1 MKILTGNSNKHLSGK
16 ISKYLKNKLVNSS
29 IRKFSDGEI
38 YIEIN
43 ENIRGNS
50 IFIIQGI
57 SSPANDNLMELLL
70 CIDALKRS
78 SAKNITAVI
87 PYFGYARQDR
97 KVVPRTS
104 ISAKLVSNLITKAGA
119 DRIVTVDLHAGQI
132 QGFFDIPVDNLF
144 STPIFARHI
153 KRKIKNKNLICVAPD
168 VGGVERA
175 RALGRKLDIGL
186 AIIDKW
192 RPTPGKSQVMNVIG
206 NVKGKTCIIVDDII
220 DSGGTIINAAD
231 ALIKR
236 GAKEVHVYI
245 THGVLSGEAVEKIKK
260 SICVGSSEI
269 VSKVISLGKT
279 FCSFS
284 SSLMKITLDKK
295 FSLLIK
301 FLTSFFEREIFSFA
315 FSPP

>member
-1 MKILTGNSNKHLSGK
+1 MKILSGNSNKRLSEK
-16 ISKYLKNKLVNSS
+16 ISKYLKNRLVNSS
-29 IRKFSDGEI
+29 IRKFADGEI

-50 IFIIQGI
+50 IFLIQSI

-70 CIDALKRS
+70 CVDALKRS

-97 KVVPRTS
+97 KVAPRTS

-144 STPIFARHI
+144 ATPIFTRHI

-175 RALGRKLDIGL
+175 RALGRKLNAEL
-186 AIIDKW
+186 AIIDK
-192 RPTPGKSQVMNVIG
+192 RRSAPGKSLVMNVIG
-206 NVKGKTCIIVDDII
+206 NVKGKICIIVDDLI
-220 DSGGTIINAAD
+220 DSGGTIVNATE
-231 ALIKR
+231 ALKKR
-236 GAKEVHVYI
+236 GAKEVHVYV
-245 THGVLSGEAVEKIKK
+245 THGVLSGDAVEKIKK
-260 SICVGSSEI
+260 SKIKNLVVTDTINTLGRVKKVRNIEI
-269 VSKVISLGKT
+269 LSISNLLAEAIKRISNSTSVSDLFK
-279 FCSFS
+279 
-284 SSLMKITLDKK
+284 
-295 FSLLIK
+295 
-301 FLTSFFEREIFSFA
+301 
-315 FSPP
+315 

>member
-1 MKILTGNSNKHLSGK
+1 MKILTGNSNKNLSSK

-153 KRKIKNKNLICVAPD
+153 KRKIKSKNLICVAPD
-168 VGGVERA
+168 VGGVERT
-175 RALGRKLDIGL
+175 RALGRKLDVGL
-186 AIIDKW
+186 AIIDKR
-192 RPTPGKSQVMNVIG
+192 RPSPGKSQVMNVIG
-206 NVKGKTCIIVDDII
+206 NVKGKTCIITDDII
-220 DSGGTIINAAD
+220 DSGGTIVNAAD

-236 GAKEVHVYI
+236 GAKEVYVYV

-260 SICVGSSEI
+260 SKIKNLVVTDTIDNSDKVKKSRNIEVLSI
-269 VSKVISLGKT
+269 ANLLAEAMKRISNSTSVSDLFK
-279 FCSFS
+279 
-284 SSLMKITLDKK
+284 
-295 FSLLIK
+295 
-301 FLTSFFEREIFSFA
+301 
-315 FSPP
+315 

>member
-1 MKILTGNSNKHLSGK
+1 MKILTGNCNKQLSGK

-97 KVVPRTS
+97 KIVPRTS

-144 STPIFARHI
+144 ATPIFSRHI
-153 KRKIKNKNLICVAPD
+153 KRKIKTKNLICVAPD

-186 AIIDKW
+186 AIIDKR
-192 RPTPGKSQVMNVIG
+192 RPAPGKSQVMNVIG

-220 DSGGTIINAAD
+220 DSGGTIVNATD

-245 THGVLSGEAVEKIKK
+245 THGVLSGEAVEEIKK
-260 SICVGSSEI
+260 SKIKNLVVTDTIDNSDKVKKSRNIEI
-269 VSKVISLGKT
+269 LSISNLLAEAMKRISNSTSVSDLFK
-279 FCSFS
+279 
-284 SSLMKITLDKK
+284 
-295 FSLLIK
+295 
-301 FLTSFFEREIFSFA
+301 
-315 FSPP
+315 

>member
-1 MKILTGNSNKHLSGK
+1 MKILTGNSNKHLSEK

-50 IFIIQGI
+50 IFIIQAI

-104 ISAKLVSNLITKAGA
+104 ISAKLVSNLITNAGA

-144 STPIFARHI
+144 ATPIFSRHI
-153 KRKIKNKNLICVAPD
+153 KRKIKSKNLICVAPD

-186 AIIDKW
+186 AIIDKR
-192 RPTPGKSQVMNVIG
+192 RPAPGKSQVMNVIG
-206 NVKGKTCIIVDDII
+206 NVKEKTCIIVDDII
-220 DSGGTIINAAD
+220 DSGGTIVNAAN

-245 THGVLSGEAVEKIKK
+245 THGVLSGDAVEKIKK
-260 SICVGSSEI
+260 SKIKNLVVTDTIDNSDKVKKSRNIEVLSI
-269 VSKVISLGKT
+269 SNLLAEAMKRISNSTSVSDLFK
-279 FCSFS
+279 
-284 SSLMKITLDKK
+284 
-295 FSLLIK
+295 
-301 FLTSFFEREIFSFA
+301 
-315 FSPP
+315 

>member
-1 MKILTGNSNKHLSGK
+1 MKILTGNSNKNLSHK

-50 IFIIQGI
+50 IFIIQSV

-104 ISAKLVSNLITKAGA
+104 ISAKLVSNLITNSGA
-119 DRIVTVDLHAGQI
+119 DRVVTLDLHSGQI

-144 STPIFARHI
+144 ATPIFARHI
-153 KRKIKNKNLICVAPD
+153 KRKIKTKNMICVAPD
-168 VGGVERA
+168 VGGTARA
-175 RALGRKLDIGL
+175 RALGKMLNVGL
-186 AIIDKW
+186 AIVDKR
-192 RPTPGKSQVMNVIG
+192 RPAPGKSVVMNVIG
-206 NVKGKTCIIVDDII
+206 NVKDKTCIIVDDII
-220 DSGGTIINAAD
+220 DSGGTIVNAAKI
-231 ALIKR
+231 LKQQ
-236 GAKEVHVYI
+236 GARDVHVYVS
-245 THGVLSGEAVEKIKK
+245 HGVLSGDAVEKIRKSQIKNLVITDTIDNSQKVKK
-260 SICVGSSEI
+260 AKNIEILTISNLVGEAIKRISNSTS
-269 VSKVISLGKT
+269 VSDL
-279 FCSFS
+279 FN
-284 SSLMKITLDKK
+284 
-295 FSLLIK
+295 
-301 FLTSFFEREIFSFA
+301 
-315 FSPP
+315 

>member
-1 MKILTGNSNKHLSGK
+1 MKILSGNSNKYLSEK
-16 ISKYLKNKLVNSS
+16 ISKYLKNRLVNSS
-29 IRKFSDGEI
+29 IRRFADGEI

-50 IFIIQGI
+50 IFLIQSI

-70 CIDALKRS
+70 CVDALKRS

-97 KVVPRTS
+97 KVAPRTS

-144 STPIFARHI
+144 ATPIFTRHI

-175 RALGRKLDIGL
+175 RALGRKLSAEL
-186 AIIDKW
+186 AIIDK
-192 RPTPGKSQVMNVIG
+192 RRSAPGKSLVMNVIG
-206 NVKGKTCIIVDDII
+206 NVKGKICIIVDDLI
-220 DSGGTIINAAD
+220 DSGGTIVNATE
-231 ALIKR
+231 ALKKR
-236 GAKEVHVYI
+236 GAKEVHVYV
-245 THGVLSGEAVEKIKK
+245 THGVLSGDAVEKIKK
-260 SICVGSSEI
+260 SKIKNLVVTDTINISDRVKKVRNIEI
-269 VSKVISLGKT
+269 LSISNLLAEAIKRISNSTSVSDLFK
-279 FCSFS
+279 
-284 SSLMKITLDKK
+284 
-295 FSLLIK
+295 
-301 FLTSFFEREIFSFA
+301 
-315 FSPP
+315 

>member
-1 MKILTGNSNKHLSGK
+1 MKILTGNSNKNLSKK

-29 IRKFSDGEI
+29 IKKFSDGEI

-144 STPIFARHI
+144 ATPIFARHI
-153 KRKIKNKNLICVAPD
+153 KRKIKSKNLICVAPD

-175 RALGRKLDIGL
+175 RALGRKLDVGL
-186 AIIDKW
+186 SIIDKR
-192 RPTPGKSQVMNVIG
+192 RPAPGKSQVMNVIG
-206 NVKGKTCIIVDDII
+206 NVNGKICIIVDDII
-220 DSGGTIINAAD
+220 DSGGTIVNAAA

-236 GAKEVHVYI
+236 GAKEVHVYV

-260 SICVGSSEI
+260 SKIKNLVVTDTIDNSDKVKKSRNIEVLSI
-269 VSKVISLGKT
+269 SNLLAEAMKRISNSTSVSDLFK
-279 FCSFS
+279 
-284 SSLMKITLDKK
+284 
-295 FSLLIK
+295 
-301 FLTSFFEREIFSFA
+301 
-315 FSPP
+315 

>member
-1 MKILTGNSNKHLSGK
+1 MKLLTGNSNKILSK
-16 ISKYLKNKLVNSS
+16 NIARYLKTKLVNSS
-29 IRKFSDGEI
+29 IRKFADGEI

-50 IFIIQGI
+50 IFIIQSI

-144 STPIFARHI
+144 STPIFARHVKKTI
-153 KRKIKNKNLICVAPD
+153 KSKKIICVAPD
-168 VGGVERA
+168 VGGTERA
-175 RALGRKLDIGL
+175 RALGKLLNVGL
-186 AIIDKW
+186 AIVDKR
-192 RPTPGKSQVMNVIG
+192 RPKPGQSQVMNVIG
-206 NVKGKTCIIVDDII
+206 DVKDQTCVIVDDII
-220 DSGGTIINAAD
+220 DSGGTIVNAAK
-231 ALIKR
+231 ALKKR
-236 GAKEVHVYI
+236 GAKEVYVYI
-245 THGVLSGEAVEKIKK
+245 THGVLSGEAVKKIK
-260 SICVGSSEI
+260 GS
-269 VSKVISLGKT
+269 VIKNLVITDTIDNSQKT
-279 FCSFS
+279 KNVKNIEVLPI
-284 SSLMKITLDKK
+284 SSLMGEA
-295 FSLLIK
+295 IK
-301 FLTSFFEREIFSFA
+301 RISNSTSVSDLFN
-315 FSPP
+315 